1 MPLTHARHRWVRVRT
16 STALTRRSDPPSVS
30 TPPGRLHPI
39 PLARHPYRRPHH
51 VRRHYECVRR
61 MRDEVSLSVRNA
73 ASDFPLYGKPDALGI
88 SRTALHQR
96 SSTAA
101 PPHAAGDSR
110 SPGTLRVRSVVRPR
124 VDRGDL
130 GVTCTCRPTCSFARG
145 QARAQPITDQY
156 GQERFFLTVH
166 FFL

>member
-39 PLARHPYRRPHH
+39 PLARHPYSRPHH

-88 SRTALHQR
+88 SRTALHQDRPRQPRPMRLVTAGARGRCGSDQLCVHGSIAAIWASHALVGRPAR
-96 SSTAA
+96 SRAARRGRNPSPIST
-101 PPHAAGDSR
+101 
-110 SPGTLRVRSVVRPR
+110 VRSA
-124 VDRGDL
+124 
-130 GVTCTCRPTCSFARG
+130 SS
-145 QARAQPITDQY
+145 
-156 GQERFFLTVH
+156 
-166 FFL
+166 